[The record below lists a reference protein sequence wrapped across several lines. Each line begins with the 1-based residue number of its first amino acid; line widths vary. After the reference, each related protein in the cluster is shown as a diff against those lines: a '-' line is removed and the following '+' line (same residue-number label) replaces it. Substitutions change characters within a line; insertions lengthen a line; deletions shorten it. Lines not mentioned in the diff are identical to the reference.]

1 MNKRRKN
8 EEKDLEGEIWK
19 DIPNFEGVYQAS
31 NKGRIRSLAHTVEVK
46 TKNGSYFRHKE
57 GRILSPHMQNYMR
70 VSLSSCGTSKSYLV
84 HRLVAETFLGAPKD
98 GCEVD
103 HINEN
108 KRDNS
113 IENLRWITV
122 FENRS
127 RSTKGRYRRK
137 DAHLS
142 ANSTAKYVIGYVD
155 GIQVEKYSCAKELA
169 IKKDI
174 NYATLKSRLQ
184 KRRCEID
191 GIEYYY
197 GDFVNKKISPK

>member
-1 MNKRRKN
+1 MDKRKVNEVKN
-8 EEKDLEGEIWK
+8 IEGEIWK

-113 IENLRWITV
+113 IENLRWIAV

-127 RSTKGRYRRK
+127 RSTKGKYRRK

-142 ANSTAKYVIGYVD
+142 NNPKAKYVIGYRSGVE
-155 GIQVEKYSCAKELA
+155 VEKYSCAKELSMA
-169 IKKDI
+169 QGIK
-174 NYATLKSRLQ
+174 YSTLKRQLQ
-184 KRRCEID
+184 ENRCNIE
-191 GIEYYY
+191 GIIYRY
-197 GDFVNKKISPK
+197 GDFVNKKV

>member
-1 MNKRRKN
+1 MEKRKVN
-8 EEKDLEGEIWK
+8 EVKDLEGEIWK

-113 IENLRWITV
+113 IENLRWIAV

-127 RSTKGRYRRK
+127 RSTKGKYRRK

-142 ANSTAKYVIGYVD
+142 NNPKAKYVIGYRSGVE
-155 GIQVEKYSCAKELA
+155 VEKFSCAKELSMA
-169 IKKDI
+169 KGIK
-174 NYATLKSRLQ
+174 YSTLKRQLQ
-184 KRRCEID
+184 ENRCNIE
-191 GIEYYY
+191 GIIYRY
-197 GDFVNKKISPK
+197 GDFVNKKV